1 MMLEGCRLWDSSFVF
16 RLVDG
21 GAERLIMM
29 FASESTATFND
40 GLGSTGSRGA
50 PCRTAPRMWS
60 GHRAAIVA
68 RLRELAPYG
77 AILMLPGGSLL
88 ALVLWLYRR
97 QKGTAVLA
105 TQ

>member
-1 MMLEGCRLWDSSFVF
+1 MMS
-16 RLVDG
+16 
-21 GAERLIMM
+21 AN
-29 FASESTATFND
+29 ESTPTLISWLVFN
-40 GLGSTGSRGA
+40 SSRDVQH
-50 PCRTAPRMWS
+50 RTAPRMWS
-60 GHRAAIVA
+60 GHRMAVVA
-68 RLRELAPYG
+68 RLRELAPYT